1 MKSLSTYI
9 FEALNATEKE
19 LLEKLS
25 KQKSLADY
33 VDVLNKMLKD
43 EDAKNVLIKAFI
55 EGQDN
60 PAYKFDA
67 KQKNIPVTQL
77 HPTQSEIDVDKSLGY
92 PFKGPKEA
100 EACMKM
106 FFKDP
111 IVVMPFPLITFEG
124 KYIIDGHHRW
134 SQVFAFNP
142 DAKMDCFD
150 ITIKGGKVDEQEML
164 KITQGFIAA
173 KRAEDGKGEIPAN
186 HVDGP
191 NLFEMSAK
199 EIKDKVVKEYCGKEG
214 GEEVNQIICSA
225 SKQDTTE
232 ELADYLCDNLLE
244 LQKENRAY
252 SKKGNPRGVMP
263 QTDRGGDNP
272 DDQKSAK
279 PEAKGSVLNKF
290 KSGSK
295 TTHRVVK

>member
-1 MKSLSTYI
+1 MKSLATYI

-43 EDAKNVLIKAFI
+43 KDAKNVLIKAFI

-92 PFKGPKEA
+92 PFKNTQA
-100 EACMKM
+100 ATACMKM
-106 FFKDP
+106 FFEDP
-111 IVVMPFPLITFEG
+111 VVVMPFPLITFEG

-150 ITIKGGKVDEQEML
+150 ITVKGGKVDEQEML

-186 HVDGP
+186 HVEGA
-191 NLFEMSAK
+191 NLFKMSDK
-199 EIKDKVVKEYCGKEG
+199 QIKDTVVSYCENKETAE
-214 GEEVNQIICSA
+214 IICNAAGQS
-225 SKQDTTE
+225 TPE

-252 SKKGNPRGVMP
+252 SRKGNPRGVMP

-279 PEAKGSVLNKF
+279 PDAKGSVLNKF

-295 TTHRVVK
+295 TTHRAVK